1 METTFTLLNQ
11 SDAPIVISILENNG
25 YSSFLRADG
34 ALVVTHDNYDAVK
47 ALINEY
53 IPHLSAEELALIQ
66 LIKDTENNAIT
77 KYSQLPEWAKT
88 GTAEDAETY
97 ITSQI
102 LNGQTEAEISA
113 WIDANVTSLA
123 QAKVAM
129 KQIAGALVTMRGL
142 FILIAKLLLFIRDLV
157 IRFRKIQIEEARVNS
172 GSNPN
177 K

>member
-88 GTAEDAETY
+88 GTADEAQTY
-97 ITSQI
+97 ITNQI
-102 LNGQTEAEISA
+102 FSGQTNAQVDA
-113 WIDANVTSLA
+113 WIDANITNITVANVT
-123 QAKVAM
+123 
-129 KQIAGALVTMRGL
+129 QINTRLTNIRAGLKLVAGAILSLRDL
-142 FILIAKLLLFIRDLV
+142 FILTSKLLIYIKDLV
-157 IRFRKIQIEEARVNS
+157 IRFK
-172 GSNPN
+172 
-177 K
+177 

>member
-1 METTFTLLNQ
+1 MDFQGILQRLRPDAPYLLKDGGGGAYTDILEWLDTETTKPTEAECLAEWDVMLAEWATAQ
-11 SDAPIVISILENNG
+11 AEID
-25 YSSFLRADG
+25 
-34 ALVVTHDNYDAVK
+34 LVTN
-47 ALINEY
+47 
-53 IPHLSAEELALIQ
+53 
-66 LIKDTENNAIT
+66 TENDAIT

-113 WIDANVTSLA
+113 WIDANVNNIAS
-123 QAKVAM
+123 AKVAL

-142 FILIAKLLLFIRDLV
+142 SILIAKLLLFIRDLV
-157 IRFRKIQIEEARVNS
+157 IRFRKEQIEEARVAS

>member
-1 METTFTLLNQ
+1 MDFQGIIQRLRPNSPYLLK
-11 SDAPIVISILENNG
+11 DGGGGAYADILEWRDPNTTQPTEAECLAEWNVM
-25 YSSFLRADG
+25 LTERAADK
-34 ALVVTHDNYDAVK
+34 AEQDLVTN
-47 ALINEY
+47 
-53 IPHLSAEELALIQ
+53 
-66 LIKDTENNAIT
+66 TENDAIT

>member
-1 METTFTLLNQ
+1 MDFQGIIQRLRPNSPYLLK
-11 SDAPIVISILENNG
+11 DGGGGAYADILEWRDPNTTQPTEAECLAEWNVM
-25 YSSFLRADG
+25 LAEWAADQ
-34 ALVVTHDNYDAVK
+34 AERDLVTN
-47 ALINEY
+47 
-53 IPHLSAEELALIQ
+53 
-66 LIKDTENNAIT
+66 TENNAIT

-113 WIDANVTSLA
+113 WIDANVSNIASARIAL
-123 QAKVAM
+123 

-142 FILIAKLLLFIRDLV
+142 FILITKLLLFIRDLV
-157 IRFRKIQIEEARVNS
+157 IRFRKQQIEEARVAS
-172 GSNPN
+172 GSNKN